1 MSANKIYR
9 TETRSTRRQPDK
21 TITALAVMPKS
32 DPCPTSWW
40 LGLTREEFSAE
51 AARQQDRM
59 LGQKTSYVR
68 GDVR

>member
-1 MSANKIYR
+1 MSTSNRIYR
-9 TETRSTRRQPDK
+9 AETRSTSPVPLKTTMVIAAANAPD
-21 TITALAVMPKS
+21 
-32 DPCPTSWW
+32 TSWW

-59 LGQKTSYVR
+59 LGQKTSYAR